1 MPSSPQFLK
10 KVDLKYYYLLLLLAP
25 SLFYI
30 SVLILVI
37 RFPNSLNMLVLNV
50 LLLVILEN
58 LVPLAEGRLSV
69 ESRIESDNIDDVKSW
84 VHLTKQKSVLVFSAL
99 ILLIGVTID
108 LSNQILQW
116 NWKYTTVV
124 WLVYFTFAYPISAL
138 LPPREEER

>member
-1 MPSSPQFLK
+1 MSSPPQLFK
-10 KVDLKYYYLLLLLAP
+10 RVDFRYYYLLLLLAP

-37 RFPNSLNMLVLNV
+37 RFSNSLNMLVLNV
-50 LLLVILEN
+50 LLLVIFEN
-58 LVPLAEGRLSV
+58 LVPLAESRLN
-69 ESRIESDNIDDVKSW
+69 IESKIEADTIDEVKNW
-84 VHLTKQKSVLVFSAL
+84 VRLTKQKSVLVFSAV
-99 ILLIGVTID
+99 ILLIGVAID

-116 NWKYTTVV
+116 NWKYTSVV